1 MKNKQSIENKIFDII
16 KKIINNNAINKDSL
30 LLDEGWLDSLS
41 TIELLT
47 EIEKAFNITIDNDQL
62 THENFNSLHNITEL
76 VFKKCR

>member
-16 KKIINNNAINKDSL
+16 KKIINNNDINKDSL

-62 THENFNSLHNITEL
+62 THENFNSLQNITEL

>member
-1 MKNKQSIENKIFDII
+1 MKTKQSIENKIFDII

-30 LLDEGWLDSLS
+30 FLDEGWLDSLS

-62 THENFNSLHNITEL
+62 THENFNSLYNITEL
-76 VFKKCR
+76 VLKKCH